1 MIELFNEW
9 SLFDVNRYWLV
20 TLFMTLL
27 NGLALR
33 GLSVRYLPFGRVN
46 ISIPFFYLF
55 FIFSFPQ
62 SRAFTAAFPAALFV
76 IFGLFALYKSGES
89 KSPTAPL
96 FISSLLC
103 GCACLLYL
111 PALAAVV
118 SFAAI
123 AITLHLFQGRNILV
137 FLGGI
142 VLTLGGCLFCR
153 HLFFADLSDF
163 LRIISYDISDF
174 HLQLF
179 PPRPATLF
187 LTLVFLYLFGKSMIR
202 WLHRAYGNQSYKYRV
217 LASFIWMFIVCGA
230 PVFLYANKVFGYL
243 PILAIP
249 ASVLLSYYFSEERI
263 TKRMKVEFIVLLLA
277 VALNQV
283 ANFV

>member
-1 MIELFNEW
+1 MIELFYEW
-9 SLFDVNRYWLV
+9 SLFDVNRYWFV
-20 TLFMTLL
+20 TLLITFV

-46 ISIPFFYLF
+46 FTIPLFYLF

-62 SRAFTAAFPAALFV
+62 ARMFSAAFPAALFV

-96 FISSLLC
+96 FISSFLS
-103 GCACLLYL
+103 GCACLLYM
-111 PALAAVV
+111 PALVAVV
-118 SFAAI
+118 SFVAI
-123 AITLHLFQGRNILV
+123 AITLHLFLGRNILV

-142 VLTLGGCLFCR
+142 VLTIGGCLFCR
-153 HLFFADLSDF
+153 YLCFADLSDF
-163 LRIISYDISDF
+163 LRIIYFDISDF
-174 HLQLF
+174 HLQLL

-187 LTLVFLYLFGKSMIR
+187 LTLVFIYLFGKSMIR
-202 WLHRAYGNQSYKYRV
+202 WLHRAYGNQSYKYKV

-230 PVFLYANKVFGYL
+230 PVFLNANKVFGYL

-249 ASVLLSYYFSEERI
+249 ASVLLAYYFSEERI
-263 TKRMKVEFIVLLLA
+263 TKQMKVEFIVLLLA

-283 ANFV
+283 AYYI